1 MLTFIFHSFLYLW
14 KDVVGVSTLAFFVTT
29 QFHRDKEVKF

>member
-14 KDVVGVSTLAFFVTT
+14 KDVVGVSPLAFFVTT
-29 QFHRDKEVKF
+29 QFHEDKEVKF